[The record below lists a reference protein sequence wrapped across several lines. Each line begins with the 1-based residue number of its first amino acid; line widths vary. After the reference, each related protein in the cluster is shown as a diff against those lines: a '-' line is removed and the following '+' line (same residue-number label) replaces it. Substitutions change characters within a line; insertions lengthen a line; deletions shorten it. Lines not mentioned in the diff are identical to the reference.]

1 MKQSLLDKMQ
11 KLSKKGYLF
20 TRVQTEY
27 LCQQLLPEE
36 IDAKLDQLGDTPAY
50 KAAGKLSSSSKTLLV
65 VQRPT
70 GQVAGVIAV
79 SGSQGQEMLGKLLE
93 EELQR

>member
-36 IDAKLDQLGDTPAY
+36 MDAKLDELGDTPAY
-50 KAAGKLSSSSKTLLV
+50 RPAGKLSSSSKTLLV
-65 VQRPT
+65 VSRPT
-70 GQVAGVIAV
+70 GYVAGVIAV
-79 SGSQGQEMLGKLLE
+79 NGSQGQEMLEKLLE
-93 EELQR
+93 DELQC